1 MQPAGRFRI
10 ASDHPSLAGHFP
22 GRPIVPGVV
31 LLDEMFA
38 VIGSRR
44 VASLSTVK
52 FLVPVLPGQ
61 EVAVSLGER
70 PDGRLAFECMVAGR
84 AVLRGTLVFG
94 TAR

>member
-10 ASDHPSLAGHFP
+10 ASGHPSLAGHFP

-38 VIGSRR
+38 VIGGVR

-52 FLVPVLPGQ
+52 FLLPVLPDQ
-61 EVAVSLGER
+61 EVAVLLDEK
-70 PDGRLAFECMVAGR
+70 PDGRVAFECTVAGQ
-84 AVLRGTLVFG
+84 AVLRGTLVPG
-94 TAR
+94 QAP